1 MTTLTISDSL
11 VASMAKAIREW
22 DGCSNKDCVKGC
34 KAFSEQDPEYVC
46 GRQTH
51 DYLNAI
57 MPAFQAQMDS
67 ALLSERES
75 ATKAERER
83 WNGLANILSATVPTR
98 YERAEGL
105 TLPRMVLNRSQTL
118 VRSGD
123 CVLVWVNEGD
133 LNVVGAIKAIYDRTA
148 AIRKGDGE

>member
-83 WNGLANILSATVPTR
+83 CALIASEGSFPFDISVWLESTKKEMTAIT
-98 YERAEGL
+98 AE
-105 TLPRMVLNRSQTL
+105 
-118 VRSGD
+118 
-123 CVLVWVNEGD
+123 
-133 LNVVGAIKAIYDRTA
+133 AIAA

>member
-75 ATKAERER
+75 ATKAII
-83 WNGLANILSATVPTR
+83 AKI
-98 YERAEGL
+98 ERAISNAEADAILKNHPQERQGVLLGL
-105 TLPRMVLNRSQTL
+105 DVLLGSFKAEI
-118 VRSGD
+118 GD
-123 CVLVWVNEGD
+123 
-133 LNVVGAIKAIYDRTA
+133 IT
-148 AIRKGDGE
+148 RKGDGE